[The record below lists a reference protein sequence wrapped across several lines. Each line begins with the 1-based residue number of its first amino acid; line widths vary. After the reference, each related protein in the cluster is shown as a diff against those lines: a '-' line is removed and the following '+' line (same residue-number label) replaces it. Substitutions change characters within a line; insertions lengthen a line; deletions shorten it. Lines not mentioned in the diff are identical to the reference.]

1 MSWGR
6 GVAIALISFIVF
18 IATLVTIIIRQ
29 KVDLVSEDYYQNEIA
44 FQDEIES
51 RQKGAQLATYTINKE
66 KEFYIFSFPS
76 TREMDSIT
84 VRLVRPNDERMDQTY
99 RVKQDAPLIIPQ
111 EVLVKGRYLV
121 ECYYFQDGLRLSQYG
136 ELKVM

>member
-51 RQKGAQLATYTINKE
+51 RQKGAQLAPYTINRE

-76 TREMDSIT
+76 KSEMDSIT

-111 EVLVKGRYLV
+111 EVLVKGRYQV

-136 ELKVM
+136 ELKVD